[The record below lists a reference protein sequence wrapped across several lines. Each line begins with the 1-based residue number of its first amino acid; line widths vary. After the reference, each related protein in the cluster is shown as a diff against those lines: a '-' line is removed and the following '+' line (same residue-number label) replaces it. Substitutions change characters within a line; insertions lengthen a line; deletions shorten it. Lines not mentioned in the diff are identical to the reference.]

1 MPTLINQRKTSD
13 PSEATEGSLVGVW
26 NWDTKKQ
33 RNSDGGAV
41 RSCRDGAAV
50 GGLASQLGRKQGLSL
65 EVG

>member
-33 RNSDGGAV
+33 SDSNGGAV
-41 RSCRDGAAV
+41 RSCGDGAAV
-50 GGLASQLGRKQGLSL
+50 GGLASQAGSKDYLSR
-65 EVG
+65 